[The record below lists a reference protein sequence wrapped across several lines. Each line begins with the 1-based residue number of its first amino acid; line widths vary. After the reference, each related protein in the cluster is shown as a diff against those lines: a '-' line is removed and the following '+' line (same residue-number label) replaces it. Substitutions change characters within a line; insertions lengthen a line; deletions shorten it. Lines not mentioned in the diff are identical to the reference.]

1 MLLSSAASKR
11 KRSEREAHRQE
22 SPEEKVSG
30 GDGAT
35 GLPVWSFVASKMP
48 RTIPEALE
56 MRRDFPVGYSGVKT
70 SWGFHRKTTT
80 GFMITVY
87 RKY

>member
-22 SPEEKVSG
+22 SQEKKVSG

-35 GLPVWSFVASKMP
+35 GLPAWSSVASKM
-48 RTIPEALE
+48 RWTIPEVLE
-56 MRRDFPVGYSGVKT
+56 MRRDFPVEYSGGKT
-70 SWGFHRKTTT
+70 SQGFRRKTTA
-80 GFMITVY
+80 GLMITAY